1 MFKLMMAGLSLLA
14 SREAS
19 NSTQSISP
27 EIKEPTFTHC
37 IRYILAI
44 LGIE

>member
-1 MFKLMMAGLSLLA
+1 MFRLMMAGLSLWA

-19 NSTQSISP
+19 KSTQSISP
-27 EIKEPTFTHC
+27 DNKEPTFTHC

-44 LGIE
+44 FVIE